1 MLLLLQLGLRRLGAR
16 DSLLDLGFAHCE
28 LPRGCEL
35 ALVRLDLVLERLA
48 ERPLARQRAL
58 ELAAQRCHLRR
69 LVHERLRHEREHVA
83 QGQDL
88 GRLLG
93 HGRHVL
99 QLGCLLHPE
108 LARQLS
114 AEARA
119 EPGLDLVRHLK
130 WR

>member
-1 MLLLLQLGLRRLGAR
+1 MSARYVLGV
-16 DSLLDLGFAHCE
+16 DLGTSG
-28 LPRGCEL
+28 PK
-35 ALVRLDLVLERLA
+35 
-48 ERPLARQRAL
+48 
-58 ELAAQRCHLRR
+58 
-69 LVHERLRHEREHVA
+69 VA
-83 QGQDL
+83 VADTR